1 MCLGPGLVY
10 PMFEV
15 FSQEEGYVR
24 IYGPSVSPCC
34 MDPVGSG
41 SHRGLLKR
49 EIGTNNEEGHGID
62 RNGKT

>member
-1 MCLGPGLVY
+1 
-10 PMFEV
+10 MFEV

-24 IYGPSVSPCC
+24 IYGPFVSLCC

-41 SHRGLLKR
+41 SHRGLLER